1 MRTMTAYAIAPL
13 VIMAALLSAKA
24 YGAEIHVL
32 STRATEEPY
41 RDLVPEFEKATGHR
55 VVTTFVG
62 TSDVQKKTAASEP
75 YDVVIAIDTLI
86 DDFIKAGKVV
96 PGSRVDI
103 AKSGVGIGLHAGLPK
118 PDVSSPAALK
128 QALLAAQSI
137 GFSTG
142 PSGALVTDMLA
153 KMGIADTVKA
163 KIKQPPSGVLVGTFI
178 ASGAVEIG
186 FQQTNELSH
195 FPGVDYL
202 GPLPAEFQDV
212 TARSGESP
220 WCPTSAKRRVRCCG
234 SSRARR
240 RPRWSANTVLTRFE
254 GVRAGGSVSLH

>member
-1 MRTMTAYAIAPL
+1 MRMI
-13 VIMAALLSAKA
+13 AALATTSLAIMGALPFGKADSA
-24 YGAEIHVL
+24 ELHVL
-32 STRATEEPY
+32 STRATEELY
-41 RDLVPEFEKATGHR
+41 RELVPGFEKATGHR
-55 VVTTFVG
+55 VVTTFAG
-62 TSDVQKKTAASEP
+62 TSDVEKKTAAGEA

-118 PDVSSPAALK
+118 PDISSTAALK
-128 QALLAAQSI
+128 QALLAARSI

-142 PSGALVTDMLA
+142 PSGAVVSEMLA
-153 KMGIADTVKA
+153 KMGIAETVKA

-178 ASGAVEIG
+178 ASGEAEIG

-202 GPLPAEFQDV
+202 GPMPAEFQDV
-212 TARSGESP
+212 TARSGGI
-220 WCPTSAKRRVRCCG
+220 TMV
-234 SSRARR
+234 SREREA
-240 RPRWSANTVLTRFE
+240 ANALLRFLTASEAAPVIRKF
-254 GVRAGGSVSLH
+254 GLDPL

>member
-1 MRTMTAYAIAPL
+1 MTARAIAPA
-13 VIMAALLSAKA
+13 VIMAALLSASLLSA
-24 YGAEIHVL
+24 GLPSGRADGAELHVL

-41 RDLVPEFEKATGHR
+41 RELVPAFEKTSGHR

-62 TSDVQKKTAASEP
+62 TSDVEKKTAAGEP

-96 PGSRVDI
+96 PGSRTDI

-118 PDVSSPAALK
+118 PDVSSVAALK
-128 QALLAAQSI
+128 QALLAARSI

-142 PSGALVTDMLA
+142 PSGAVVSDMLA
-153 KMGIADTVKA
+153 KMGIADAVKA
-163 KIKQPPSGVLVGTFI
+163 KIRQPPSGVLVGTFI
-178 ASGAVEIG
+178 ASGEAEIG

-202 GPLPAEFQDV
+202 GPMPAEFQDV
-212 TARSGESP
+212 TARSAGI
-220 WCPTSAKRRVRCCG
+220 TMV
-234 SSRARR
+234 SREREAARALLR
-240 RPRWSANTVLTRFE
+240 FLTRIMHE
-254 GVRAGGSVSLH
+254 A